1 MPSLSEVK
9 LYILGLWLLVKGNRS
24 GFAFVDFTDRGMMRS
39 FWAIVWCLPAIGF
52 SWIWWRLAFLETMP
66 PGFHLGGIFF
76 FRMALLEA
84 SNWLIPLVLAALMAL
99 TMGLAKQFPAIVFT
113 ANWLSVPFSYLYG
126 LLSILLVIMPGLT
139 GLVALVWL
147 AAIVSLVVC
156 LSRIFR
162 MIIGPQGLTIATLTM
177 VLIVPSLLLSD
188 VLERFLGVYPG

>member
-1 MPSLSEVK
+1 MPSFSEVK
-9 LYILGLWLLVKGNRS
+9 LYILGLWLLVKGDRS
-24 GFAFVDFTDRGMMRS
+24 GLAFVDFTDRGMMRS
-39 FWAIVWCLPAIGF
+39 FWAIVWCIPAIGS

-66 PGFHLGGIFF
+66 PSFHLGGIFF

-84 SNWLIPLVLAALMAL
+84 SNWLVPLVLVGLMAL
-99 TMGLAKQFPAIVFT
+99 TTGLARHFPAIVFT

-126 LLSILLVIMPGLT
+126 VLSILLVIMPGIT
-139 GLVALVWL
+139 GLIALIWL

>member
-1 MPSLSEVK
+1 MPSFSEVK
-9 LYILGLWLLVKGNRS
+9 LYVLGLWLLVKGDRA
-24 GFAFVDFTDRGMMRS
+24 GLALVDFTDRGMMRS
-39 FWAIVWCLPAIGF
+39 FWAIVWCIPAIGF

-66 PGFHLGGIFF
+66 PGFRLGGIFF

-84 SNWLIPLVLAALMAL
+84 SNWLVPLVLAGLMAL
-99 TMGLAKQFPAIVFT
+99 TMGLARQFPAIVFT

-126 LLSILLVIMPGLT
+126 LLSILLVLMPGLT
-139 GLVALVWL
+139 GLIALIWL
-147 AAIVSLVVC
+147 GAIVALVVC

-162 MIIGPQGLTIATLTM
+162 MIIGPQTLTVATLTM